1 MEIIFSKN
9 APDPIGPYSQA
20 VLVNGLLY
28 ISGQIAINPKT
39 QELMTENIESET
51 TQVMENIGSILK
63 EASTDFSRVIKS
75 SIFIKNMS
83 DFTKINQIY
92 GKYFNKYSPAR
103 ETIEVSKLPK
113 NCNIEISCI
122 ASVH

>member
-1 MEIIFSKN
+1 MKIIYSQF

-28 ISGQIAINPKT
+28 ISGQIAINTKT
-39 QELMTENIESET
+39 QELITGSIESET

-63 EASTDFSRVIKS
+63 EASTDFSKVIKC
-75 SIFIKNMS
+75 SIFIKNMN

-92 GKYFNKYSPAR
+92 SKYFNINFPAR

-113 NCNIEISCI
+113 NGNIEISCI

>member
-1 MEIIFSKN
+1 MEIIYSKN
-9 APDPIGPYSQA
+9 APEPIGPYSQA

-39 QELMTENIESET
+39 QELIQGSIESET

-63 EASTDFSRVIKS
+63 EASTDFSKVIKS
-75 SIFIKNMS
+75 SIFIKNMN
-83 DFTKINQIY
+83 DFTKVNQVY
-92 GKYFNKYSPAR
+92 GKYFNENSPAR

-113 NCNIEISCI
+113 NSNIEISCI

>member
-51 TQVMENIGSILK
+51 TQVMENIGSMLK

-92 GKYFNKYSPAR
+92 GKYFNKNFPAR

>member
-1 MEIIFSKN
+1 MEIIYSKN

-28 ISGQIAINPKT
+28 ISGQIAIIPET
-39 QELMTENIESET
+39 EELMTGSIESET

-63 EASTDFSRVIKS
+63 EASTDFSKIIKT
-75 SIFIKNMS
+75 SIFIKNMN

-92 GKYFNKYSPAR
+92 DKYFIKNFPAR

>member
-39 QELMTENIESET
+39 QELMTECIESET
-51 TQVMENIGSILK
+51 TQVMENIGSMLK

-92 GKYFNKYSPAR
+92 GKYFNKNFPAR

>member
-1 MEIIFSKN
+1 MRIIYSQY

-20 VLVNGLLY
+20 VSVNGLLY
-28 ISGQIAINPKT
+28 ISGQIAINTKT
-39 QELMTENIESET
+39 QELITGSIESET

-63 EASTDFSRVIKS
+63 EASTDFSKVIKC
-75 SIFIKNMS
+75 SIFIKNMN

-92 GKYFNKYSPAR
+92 SKYFNINFPAR

-113 NCNIEISCI
+113 NGNIEISCI
-122 ASVH
+122 ASVD

>member
-1 MEIIFSKN
+1 MKIIYSQF

-28 ISGQIAINPKT
+28 ISGQIAINTKT
-39 QELMTENIESET
+39 QELITGSIESET

-63 EASTDFSRVIKS
+63 EASTDFSKVIKC
-75 SIFIKNMS
+75 SIFIKNMN

-92 GKYFNKYSPAR
+92 SKYFNINFPAR

-113 NCNIEISCI
+113 NGNIEISCI
-122 ASVH
+122 ASVL

>member
-1 MEIIFSKN
+1 MKIIYSKN

-28 ISGQIAINPKT
+28 ISGQIAIIPET
-39 QELMTENIESET
+39 EELMTGSIESET

-63 EASTDFSRVIKS
+63 EASIDFSKIIKT
-75 SIFIKNMS
+75 SIFIKNMN

-92 GKYFNKYSPAR
+92 DKYFIKNFPAR

>member
-1 MEIIFSKN
+1 MKIIYSQF

-28 ISGQIAINPKT
+28 ISGQIAINTKT
-39 QELMTENIESET
+39 QELITGSIESET

-63 EASTDFSRVIKS
+63 EASTDFSKVIKC
-75 SIFIKNMS
+75 SIFIKNMN

-92 GKYFNKYSPAR
+92 SKYFNKNSPAR

-113 NCNIEISCI
+113 NGNIEISCI

>member
-39 QELMTENIESET
+39 QELMTGSIESET

-63 EASTDFSRVIKS
+63 VASTDFSKVIKS
-75 SIFIKNMS
+75 SIFIKNMN
-83 DFTKINQIY
+83 DFTKINQVY
-92 GKYFNKYSPAR
+92 GKYFDKNSPAR

-113 NCNIEISCI
+113 NSNIEISCI

>member
-1 MEIIFSKN
+1 MRIIYSQY

-28 ISGQIAINPKT
+28 ISGQIAINTKT
-39 QELMTENIESET
+39 QELITGSIESET

-63 EASTDFSRVIKS
+63 EASTDFSKVIKC
-75 SIFIKNMS
+75 SIFIKNMN
-83 DFTKINQIY
+83 DFTKINEIY
-92 GKYFNKYSPAR
+92 SKYFNINFPAR

-113 NCNIEISCI
+113 NGNIEISCI
-122 ASVH
+122 ASVD

>member
-1 MEIIFSKN
+1 MKIIYSKN

-28 ISGQIAINPKT
+28 ISGQIAIIPET
-39 QELMTENIESET
+39 EELMTGSIESET

-63 EASTDFSRVIKS
+63 EASTDFSKIIKT
-75 SIFIKNMS
+75 SIFIKNMN

-92 GKYFNKYSPAR
+92 DKYFVKNFPAR

>member
-1 MEIIFSKN
+1 MEIIYSKN
-9 APDPIGPYSQA
+9 APEPIGPYSQA

-39 QELMTENIESET
+39 QELIKGSIESET

-92 GKYFNKYSPAR
+92 GKYFNKNFPAR
-103 ETIEVSKLPK
+103 ETIEVSELPK

>member
-1 MEIIFSKN
+1 MRIIYSQY

-20 VLVNGLLY
+20 VSVNGLLY
-28 ISGQIAINPKT
+28 ISGQIAINTKT
-39 QELMTENIESET
+39 QELITGSIESET

-63 EASTDFSRVIKS
+63 EASTDFSKVIKC
-75 SIFIKNMS
+75 SIFIKNMN
-83 DFTKINQIY
+83 DFTKINEIY
-92 GKYFNKYSPAR
+92 SKYFNINFPAR

-113 NCNIEISCI
+113 NGNIEISCI

>member
-1 MEIIFSKN
+1 MEIIYSKN

-28 ISGQIAINPKT
+28 ISGQIAIIPET
-39 QELMTENIESET
+39 EELMTGSIELET

-63 EASTDFSRVIKS
+63 KASTDFSKIIKT
-75 SIFIKNMS
+75 SIFIKNMN

-92 GKYFNKYSPAR
+92 DKYFIKNFPAR

>member
-39 QELMTENIESET
+39 QELMTGSIESET
-51 TQVMENIGSILK
+51 TQVMENIRSILK
-63 EASTDFSRVIKS
+63 EASTDFSRVIKFNHYK
-75 SIFIKNMS
+75 SII
-83 DFTKINQIY
+83 IIY
-92 GKYFNKYSPAR
+92 
-103 ETIEVSKLPK
+103 
-113 NCNIEISCI
+113 
-122 ASVH
+122 

>member
-1 MEIIFSKN
+1 MKIIYSKN

-28 ISGQIAINPKT
+28 ISGQIAIIPET
-39 QELMTENIESET
+39 EELMTGSIESET

-63 EASTDFSRVIKS
+63 EASTDFSKIIKT
-75 SIFIKNMS
+75 SIFIKNMN

-92 GKYFNKYSPAR
+92 DKYFIKNFPAR

>member
-1 MEIIFSKN
+1 MEIIYSKN
-9 APDPIGPYSQA
+9 APEPIGPYSQA

-39 QELMTENIESET
+39 QELIKGSIESET

-63 EASTDFSRVIKS
+63 EVSTDFSKVIKS
-75 SIFIKNMS
+75 SIFIKNMN
-83 DFTKINQIY
+83 DFTKVNQVY
-92 GKYFNKYSPAR
+92 GKYFNENSPAR

-113 NCNIEISCI
+113 NSNIEISCI

>member
-39 QELMTENIESET
+39 QELMTESIESET

-92 GKYFNKYSPAR
+92 GKYFNKNFPAR

>member
-1 MEIIFSKN
+1 MKIIYSQF

-28 ISGQIAINPKT
+28 ISGQIAINTKT
-39 QELMTENIESET
+39 QELITGSIESET

-63 EASTDFSRVIKS
+63 EASTDFSKVIKC
-75 SIFIKNMS
+75 SIFIKNMN
-83 DFTKINQIY
+83 DFTKINEIY
-92 GKYFNKYSPAR
+92 SKYFNINFPAR

-113 NCNIEISCI
+113 NGNIEISCI

>member
-1 MEIIFSKN
+1 MEIIYSKN

-28 ISGQIAINPKT
+28 ISGQIAIIPET
-39 QELMTENIESET
+39 EELMTGSIELET

-63 EASTDFSRVIKS
+63 EASTDFSKIIKT
-75 SIFIKNMS
+75 SIFIKNMN

-92 GKYFNKYSPAR
+92 DKYFIKNFPAR

>member
-1 MEIIFSKN
+1 MKIIYSQF

-28 ISGQIAINPKT
+28 ISGQIAINTKT
-39 QELMTENIESET
+39 QELITGSIESET

-63 EASTDFSRVIKS
+63 EASTDFSKVIKC
-75 SIFIKNMS
+75 SIFIKNMN
-83 DFTKINQIY
+83 DFTKINEIY
-92 GKYFNKYSPAR
+92 SKYFNINFPAR

-113 NCNIEISCI
+113 NGNIEISCI
-122 ASVH
+122 ASVD

>member
-1 MEIIFSKN
+1 MEIIYSKN
-9 APDPIGPYSQA
+9 APEPIGPYSQA

-39 QELMTENIESET
+39 QELIKGSIESET

-63 EASTDFSRVIKS
+63 EASTDFSKVIKS
-75 SIFIKNMS
+75 SIFIKNMN
-83 DFTKINQIY
+83 DFTKVNQVY
-92 GKYFNKYSPAR
+92 GKYFNENYPAR

-113 NCNIEISCI
+113 NSNIEISCI

>member
-1 MEIIFSKN
+1 MEIIYSKN
-9 APDPIGPYSQA
+9 APEPIGPYSQA

-39 QELMTENIESET
+39 QELIKGSIESET

-63 EASTDFSRVIKS
+63 EASTDFSKVIKS
-75 SIFIKNMS
+75 SIFIKNMN
-83 DFTKINQIY
+83 DFTKVNQVY
-92 GKYFNKYSPAR
+92 GKYFNENSPAR

-113 NCNIEISCI
+113 NSNIEISCI

>member
-1 MEIIFSKN
+1 MEIIYSKN

-28 ISGQIAINPKT
+28 ISGQIAIIPGT
-39 QELMTENIESET
+39 EELMTGSIESET

-63 EASTDFSRVIKS
+63 EASTDFSKIIKT
-75 SIFIKNMS
+75 SIFIKNMN

-92 GKYFNKYSPAR
+92 DKYFIKNFPAR

>member
-1 MEIIFSKN
+1 MKIIYSQF

-28 ISGQIAINPKT
+28 ISGQIAINTKT
-39 QELMTENIESET
+39 QELITGSIESET

-63 EASTDFSRVIKS
+63 EASTDFSKVIKC
-75 SIFIKNMS
+75 SIFIKNMN

-92 GKYFNKYSPAR
+92 SKYFNINFPAR

-113 NCNIEISCI
+113 NGNIEISCI
-122 ASVH
+122 ASVN

>member
-1 MEIIFSKN
+1 MEIIYSKN

-28 ISGQIAINPKT
+28 ISGQIAIIPET
-39 QELMTENIESET
+39 EELMTGSIELET

-63 EASTDFSRVIKS
+63 KASTDFSKIIKT
-75 SIFIKNMS
+75 SIFIKNIN

-92 GKYFNKYSPAR
+92 DKYFIKNFPAR
-103 ETIEVSKLPK
+103 ETVEVSKLPK

>member
-1 MEIIFSKN
+1 MEIIYSKN
-9 APDPIGPYSQA
+9 APKPIGPYSQA
-20 VLVNGLLY
+20 VLVHGLLY

-39 QELMTENIESET
+39 QELIKGSIESET

-63 EASTDFSRVIKS
+63 EASTDFSKVIKS
-75 SIFIKNMS
+75 SIFIKNMN
-83 DFTKINQIY
+83 DFTKVNQVY
-92 GKYFNKYSPAR
+92 GKYFNENSPAR

-113 NCNIEISCI
+113 NSNIEISCI